1 LESVASREQMALQV
15 TGGPAKQSG
24 SSGQTRVSVKN
35 LWKVFGPDESADCA
49 TRFAGLSKPEVQANY
64 NAVLALQDVNIDVM
78 DGETF
83 VVMGLSGSGK
93 STLVRCLNRL
103 IEPTCGSVFVDD
115 EDVLGY
121 SDADLIEFRRKK
133 TSMVFQ
139 QFGLLPH
146 RTVLENAAWGLE
158 IQDVPVQEREERAK
172 EVLEMVGL
180 SGWEGYRPSALSGGM
195 QQRVGLA
202 RALASEPEIL
212 LMDEPFSALDPLI
225 RRDMQNEL
233 VRLQEQMQKTTIFI
247 THDLAEAVKLGTRI
261 AIMRDGAIIQL
272 GTPEEIVSNPI
283 DDYVAEFTR
292 DVRPSTVLT
301 VGYVMDKQEEQLTT
315 PTISRPDAEVA
326 SEQTVDEALSQR
338 WDTTGELPVMD
349 ESGKVIGVIDRD
361 TLLKAAFQQPALS
374 TESGVTLHPALSAT
388 DAKATPSSA
397 SAPKSAQHN
406 YMQALPSPL
415 QKLASLPNW
424 IWLVS
429 LLLIGSIV
437 PFGGIANVP
446 DSLQIGHEFSRW
458 VNSVVDWLVINGDPF
473 FSAINVGLLKYVLLP
488 LEDWLLSL
496 PWWLVVVVIAIPS
509 YRIVGQAFAVLAIA
523 MLLMVVSLG
532 IFELAMSTLALVI
545 VATGLSVVIGVP
557 TGILAA
563 RNVRFDIVLRPVLDV
578 MQTMPSF
585 VYLIPALML
594 FGLGKVPAIM
604 ATVIYAVPPI
614 IRLTNLGIRQ
624 LDGSVIE
631 AARAFGSTG
640 NQLLFKV
647 QIPLA
652 MPTVMAGLNQTIM
665 MGLAMVVIAAMIGAK
680 GLGVEVINGIA
691 RLDVGRGLIGGLG
704 IVVMAVILDR
714 ITQGLGKAR

>member
-1 LESVASREQMALQV
+1 
-15 TGGPAKQSG
+15 
-24 SSGQTRVSVKN
+24 
-35 LWKVFGPDESADCA
+35 
-49 TRFAGLSKPEVQANY
+49 
-64 NAVLALQDVNIDVM
+64 
-78 DGETF
+78 
-83 VVMGLSGSGK
+83 
-93 STLVRCLNRL
+93 
-103 IEPTCGSVFVDD
+103 
-115 EDVLGY
+115 
-121 SDADLIEFRRKK
+121 
-133 TSMVFQ
+133 
-139 QFGLLPH
+139 
-146 RTVLENAAWGLE
+146 
-158 IQDVPVQEREERAK
+158 
-172 EVLEMVGL
+172 
-180 SGWEGYRPSALSGGM
+180 
-195 QQRVGLA
+195 
-202 RALASEPEIL
+202 
-212 LMDEPFSALDPLI
+212 
-225 RRDMQNEL
+225 
-233 VRLQEQMQKTTIFI
+233 
-247 THDLAEAVKLGTRI
+247 
-261 AIMRDGAIIQL
+261 
-272 GTPEEIVSNPI
+272 
-283 DDYVAEFTR
+283 
-292 DVRPSTVLT
+292 
-301 VGYVMDKQEEQLTT
+301 
-315 PTISRPDAEVA
+315 
-326 SEQTVDEALSQR
+326 
-338 WDTTGELPVMD
+338 
-349 ESGKVIGVIDRD
+349 
-361 TLLKAAFQQPALS
+361 
-374 TESGVTLHPALSAT
+374 
-388 DAKATPSSA
+388 
-397 SAPKSAQHN
+397 
-406 YMQALPSPL
+406 
-415 QKLASLPNW
+415 
-424 IWLVS
+424 VS

-458 VNSVVDWLVINGDPF
+458 VNSVVDWLVINGDPL

-624 LDGSVIE
+624 VDGSVIE

>member
-1 LESVASREQMALQV
+1 MALQV

-458 VNSVVDWLVINGDPF
+458 VNSVVDWLVINGDPL

-624 LDGSVIE
+624 VDGSVIE

>member
-1 LESVASREQMALQV
+1 
-15 TGGPAKQSG
+15 
-24 SSGQTRVSVKN
+24 
-35 LWKVFGPDESADCA
+35 
-49 TRFAGLSKPEVQANY
+49 
-64 NAVLALQDVNIDVM
+64 
-78 DGETF
+78 
-83 VVMGLSGSGK
+83 
-93 STLVRCLNRL
+93 
-103 IEPTCGSVFVDD
+103 
-115 EDVLGY
+115 
-121 SDADLIEFRRKK
+121 
-133 TSMVFQ
+133 
-139 QFGLLPH
+139 
-146 RTVLENAAWGLE
+146 
-158 IQDVPVQEREERAK
+158 
-172 EVLEMVGL
+172 
-180 SGWEGYRPSALSGGM
+180 
-195 QQRVGLA
+195 
-202 RALASEPEIL
+202 
-212 LMDEPFSALDPLI
+212 
-225 RRDMQNEL
+225 MQNEL

-458 VNSVVDWLVINGDPF
+458 VNSVVDWLVINGDPL

-624 LDGSVIE
+624 VDGSVIE